1 MQVTLASHRS
11 RRACL
16 PGRPPGR
23 TDRIGSR
30 DILTAGHLTGGLAV
44 IQYFRML
51 TRPQLHA
58 YLAALGGWSLDALD
72 FFIFVISLTAISSEF
87 HTTVKAV
94 SEGVFLTLACRPVG
108 ALVFGWLA
116 EKYGRRPI
124 LMLNVL
130 SYSAVQLATA
140 FAPNLA
146 TLLALR
152 AVFGLAMGGE
162 WGVGAALALE
172 TLPARGRGFFSGL
185 LQEGYV
191 LGYLLASVL
200 SWLVFARIGWRGM
213 FIVSSA
219 SALLVLYIRAGVN
232 ESPAW
237 TAGKAPHRASAA
249 EIWGVVTNYF
259 PTLLYLVV
267 LMACFNSFSH
277 GSQDLYRAFLEKQHG
292 YPGRVS
298 DTILIIMNVGALLGG
313 ICFGALSERIG
324 RKRAIVL
331 AAALSLPMI
340 LPWAYSQTVVMLAL
354 GSFLMQFMV
363 QGAWGIVPAHLN
375 ELSPPSVRAILPGV
389 AYQLGN
395 LAASRMA
402 PFQAGYAE
410 AHGNDYALVLAIT
423 MVVVAIA
430 LILVT
435 SLGREARA
443 ADLTVG

>member
-1 MQVTLASHRS
+1 M
-11 RRACL
+11 
-16 PGRPPGR
+16 
-23 TDRIGSR
+23 
-30 DILTAGHLTGGLAV
+30 AV
-44 IQYFRML
+44 IDYFRTL

-72 FFIFVISLTAISSEF
+72 FFIFVISLTAISGEF

-124 LMLNVL
+124 LMVNVV
-130 SYSAVQLATA
+130 SFSVIQLATA

-152 AVFGLAMGGE
+152 ALFGFAMGGE

-191 LGYLLASVL
+191 IGFLLASVL
-200 SWLVFARIGWRGM
+200 SWLLLEHIHWRGM
-213 FIVSSA
+213 FVVSSA
-219 SALLVLYIRAGVN
+219 SALLVLYIRFGVQ

-237 TAGKAPHRASAA
+237 TAGKAPQRASAA
-249 EIWGVVTNYF
+249 EIWGAVTRYF
-259 PTLLYLVV
+259 PTLLYLVA
-267 LMACFNSFSH
+267 LMACFNAFSH

-292 YPGRVS
+292 YPGRLS
-298 DTILIIMNVGALLGG
+298 DTILIVMNVGALLGG
-313 ICFGALSERIG
+313 ICFGAFSERIG

-331 AAALSLPMI
+331 AALLSLPMI
-340 LPWAYSQTVVMLAL
+340 YLWAYSQTAVMLAL
-354 GSFLMQFMV
+354 GAFLMQFMV

-375 ELSPPSVRAILPGV
+375 ELSPPSVRAILPGF

-402 PFQAGYAE
+402 PIQAGYAE
-410 AHGNDYALVLAIT
+410 AHGNDYAVVLAVT
-423 MVVVAIA
+423 MAIVAVA
-430 LILVT
+430 LAAVT
-435 SLGREARA
+435 SLGREAHA
-443 ADLTVG
+443 AELRVG

>member
-1 MQVTLASHRS
+1 
-11 RRACL
+11 
-16 PGRPPGR
+16 
-23 TDRIGSR
+23 
-30 DILTAGHLTGGLAV
+30 LAV
-44 IQYFRML
+44 IDYFRML

-72 FFIFVISLTAISSEF
+72 FFIFVFSLSAISTEF
-87 HTTVKAV
+87 HTTIKAV
-94 SEGVFLTLACRPVG
+94 AEGVFLTLACRPIG

-116 EKYGRRPI
+116 EKYGRRPV
-124 LMLNVL
+124 LMLNVV
-130 SYSAVQLATA
+130 SYSVVQLATA

-152 AVFGLAMGGE
+152 ALFGFAMGGE

-200 SWLVFARIGWRGM
+200 FAVLFVHVGWRGM
-213 FIVSSA
+213 FIISSA
-219 SALLVLYIRAGVN
+219 SALLVLYIRFGVH

-237 TAGKAPHRASAA
+237 VAGQAPHRASAA
-249 EIWGVVTNYF
+249 EIWGAVKQYF
-259 PTLLYLVV
+259 PTFCYLVV
-267 LMACFNSFSH
+267 LMACFNAFSH
-277 GSQDLYRAFLEKQHG
+277 GSQDLYPTFLQKQRG
-292 YPGRVS
+292 FPASVTG
-298 DTILIIMNVGALLGG
+298 TIAIIMNVGALLGG

-324 RKRAIVL
+324 RKRAIML

-340 LPWAYSQTVVMLAL
+340 LPWAYLQTALTLAV

-375 ELSPPSVRAILPGV
+375 ELSPPAVRAMLPGF

-395 LAASRMA
+395 LAASRLA
-402 PFQAGYAE
+402 PIQAGYAE
-410 AHGNDYALVLAIT
+410 AHGNDYALVLAVT
-423 MVVVAIA
+423 MVVVAVA

-435 SLGREARA
+435 SFGREARA
-443 ADLTVG
+443 AELTVG